1 MRALE
6 EARLLLVLL
15 VRLHLAQDLTHRL
28 LIGGHGLGIDSTLLA
43 ALILDFWPLL
53 LSHFILIDCRYILLI
68 YDFSV

>member
-6 EARLLLVLL
+6 ETRLLLVLL
-15 VRLHLAQDLTHRL
+15 VRLHLTQDLTHRL
-28 LIGGHGLGIDSTLLA
+28 LVASHGLRVASTLLA

-53 LSHFILIDCRYILLI
+53 LSRFILISCRYILLI